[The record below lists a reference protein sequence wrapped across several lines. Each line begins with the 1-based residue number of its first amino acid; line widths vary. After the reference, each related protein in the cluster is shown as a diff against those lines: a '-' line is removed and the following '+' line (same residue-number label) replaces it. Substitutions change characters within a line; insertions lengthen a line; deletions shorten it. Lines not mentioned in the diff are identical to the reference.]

1 MLTTAVLAVLILCP
15 IGAILLNT
23 LGTKMLPYDGEPEKG
38 NTLNTK
44 DNENEIENV
53 DPPNDPPLDPPV
65 GQPVDPSNKT
75 PIELLMET
83 SAINLSSRQADLMAD
98 PLQSNIVHAE
108 EPVVREENIQMSHS

>member
-38 NTLNTK
+38 DTLNTK

-53 DPPNDPPLDPPV
+53 DPPNDLPLDPPV

-83 SAINLSSRQADLMAD
+83 SAINLS
-98 PLQSNIVHAE
+98 
-108 EPVVREENIQMSHS
+108 

>member
-23 LGTKMLPYDGEPEKG
+23 LGTKMLPYDGEPEKVD
-38 NTLNTK
+38 TLNTK

-53 DPPNDPPLDPPV
+53 DPPNDPPLDPPL
-65 GQPVDPSNKT
+65 DPSNKT